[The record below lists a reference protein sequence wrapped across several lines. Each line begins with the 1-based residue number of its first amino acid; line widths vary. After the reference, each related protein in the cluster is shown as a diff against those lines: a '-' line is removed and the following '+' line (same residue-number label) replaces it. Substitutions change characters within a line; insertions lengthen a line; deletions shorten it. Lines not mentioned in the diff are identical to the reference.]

1 MLVEVKKRKKKQIKN
16 AEGKREHAKKD
27 DQINDKDYAE
37 RTLSYFEKLSTSG
50 TNCLH

>member
-1 MLVEVKKRKKKQIKN
+1 MKN
-16 AEGKREHAKKD
+16 ADGKREHAKKE

-37 RTLSYFEKLSTSG
+37 RTLPYFERLSTYG